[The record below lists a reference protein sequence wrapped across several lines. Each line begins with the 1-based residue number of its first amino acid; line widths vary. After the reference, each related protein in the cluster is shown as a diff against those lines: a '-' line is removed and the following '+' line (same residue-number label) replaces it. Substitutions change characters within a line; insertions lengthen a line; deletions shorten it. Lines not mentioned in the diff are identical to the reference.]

1 MKYTRRLLGKRGR
14 TTIPF
19 DFRKK
24 LGLKYNDVLTFAL
37 NDDKKCVVI
46 TKEKICTDCFKFI
59 PGGKEISLDDFLSQM
74 NREDN
79 IASAKEHTKKHTG
92 NKQIIFPTQFF
103 IHNKTPLIF
112 IITANKML
120 PLRNRDVKEME

>member
-74 NREDN
+74 NREEIIKT
-79 IASAKEHTKKHTG
+79 IAALSKALVGKEHTNETED
-92 NKQIIFPTQFF
+92 IS
-103 IHNKTPLIF
+103 
-112 IITANKML
+112 
-120 PLRNRDVKEME
+120 D